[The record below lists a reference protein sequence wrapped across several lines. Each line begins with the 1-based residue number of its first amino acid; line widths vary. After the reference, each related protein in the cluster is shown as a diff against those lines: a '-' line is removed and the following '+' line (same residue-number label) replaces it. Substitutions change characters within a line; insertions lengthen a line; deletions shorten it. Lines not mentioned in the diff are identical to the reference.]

1 MLKRWMWM
9 RSPRQS
15 VARTVG
21 GGLSLGGHWSL
32 RTEWR
37 DSRLQERRGIL
48 NVRNHKPGN
57 VLEVKESKCQGRRD
71 KLTRKS
77 CWTERQKKS
86 TDRHS
91 LLRAIGKSHVVFRD
105 GALIDTRVQEFER
118 WKEIEGERENVD
130 NSSETRNWTEMLFFL
145 MMRPESFFIQG
156 KTPEEKGILRKI
168 REMKWWSK
176 I

>member
-1 MLKRWMWM
+1 MLKWWMWM
-9 RSPRQS
+9 RSPRES

-37 DSRLQERRGIL
+37 DSRLGERRGIL

-71 KLTRKS
+71 KFTRKS

-86 TDRHS
+86 IDRHS
-91 LLRAIGKSHVVFRD
+91 LLRAIGKSHVVFR
-105 GALIDTRVQEFER
+105 ER
-118 WKEIEGERENVD
+118 SSHRHQSAGVWEVKGSWRGERERSFYVMWMSPQLKKKVLQVPKRIESQNIGGKVD
-130 NSSETRNWTEMLFFL
+130 IE
-145 MMRPESFFIQG
+145 PKKG
-156 KTPEEKGILRKI
+156 KDGF
-168 REMKWWSK
+168 
-176 I
+176 